1 MMSKFSKIAG
11 LGLMALMLS
20 GTVLANGNGVYV
32 GYPDNYWSG
41 GVTVYGD
48 SSGYSG
54 YSGTVNLNGGY
65 APVPVYAPV
74 YVPVYVPVAGP
85 RHGPRGH
92 HRPKHR
98 HSRHHGHRRCRGHG
112 RDCRY

>member
-20 GTVLANGNGVYV
+20 GTALANGHGVYG
-32 GYPDNYWSG
+32 GYPDSYWSG

-54 YSGTVNLNGGY
+54 YSGTINLNGGY

-74 YVPVYVPVAGP
+74 YAPVYVPVAVP

-98 HSRHHGHRRCRGHG
+98 HSRHHGNRRCRGHG
-112 RDCRY
+112 RGCRY